1 MKRLY
6 GITAIAAVL
15 LALGC
20 DNVSNDIGNK
30 NAIVDYSGT
39 WTVTYTTISLPKQSL
54 TFDMV
59 MKHKGSS
66 LSGRGTL
73 QDGRAMTFD
82 GTLSTKIDFSGVVI
96 TASISFS
103 PSQYIP
109 RYTYDVRGKFT
120 SDRFSSGTVTG
131 RTAAANNFTFTMIK
145 K

>member
-1 MKRLY
+1 MKKLY

-20 DNVSNDIGNK
+20 DNVSNDIGNR

-39 WTVTYTTISLPKQSL
+39 WAVKYTSMSSPSQSL
-54 TFDMV
+54 TFDMEL
-59 MKHKGSS
+59 KHRGSQ

-73 QDGRAMTFD
+73 QDGRATTLE
-82 GTLSTKIDFSGVVI
+82 GTLSTKVDFSGVVT

-103 PSQYIP
+103 PSSTIP
-109 RYTYDVRGKFT
+109 EYTYDGKGRFT
-120 SDRFSSGTVTG
+120 SDRFASGTVIG
-131 RTAAANNFTFTMIK
+131 RSVGAGNFTFTMIK